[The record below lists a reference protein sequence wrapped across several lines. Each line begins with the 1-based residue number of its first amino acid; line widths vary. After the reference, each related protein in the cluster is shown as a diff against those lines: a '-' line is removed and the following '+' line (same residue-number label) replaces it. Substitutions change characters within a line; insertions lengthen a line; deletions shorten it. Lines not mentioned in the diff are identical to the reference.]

1 MPAEGGI
8 GLDPRLGRA
17 RVGVKVFFS
26 PAALL
31 YWGESPHFSEPLQ
44 QRWKLGEAVF
54 RA

>member
-1 MPAEGGI
+1 MPAERGI

-17 RVGVKVFFS
+17 RVGVKVFS

-44 QRWKLGEAVF
+44 QRWKLGGVVF